1 MSRNEARPGGLARGG
16 CLLLKDRISG
26 QRLAEFL
33 KACLKKTCIKL
44 NQICVQFSQDLTLLL
59 LIFHWRTPAYSS
71 NLEMEYSCPGVFLL
85 GTNRYSE
92 TFFTQL
98 LFHNPIFI
106 SSFSLSWNLGVR
118 LRALNWWCSSMQLLQ
133 RNKTNNSLSCASFFR
148 WIGGKTDI
156 RRDFI
161 TCSLVCN
168 KATRCVVTQSFSPL
182 TGLWGGSLRD
192 VTTTAV

>member
-1 MSRNEARPGGLARGG
+1 MFSLVKIWRFFYSYFTEELRPIPPTLNWDTAA
-16 CLLLKDRISG
+16 LVFFSLEQVDI
-26 QRLAEFL
+26 QRR
-33 KACLKKTCIKL
+33 
-44 NQICVQFSQDLTLLL
+44 FSPSCCST
-59 LIFHWRTPAYSS
+59 TP
-71 NLEMEYSCPGVFLL
+71 F
-85 GTNRYSE
+85 
-92 TFFTQL
+92 
-98 LFHNPIFI
+98 
-106 SSFSLSWNLGVR
+106 SFSLSWNLGVR
-118 LRALNWWCSSMQLLQ
+118 LWALNWWCSSMQLLQ

-168 KATRCVVTQSFSPL
+168 WATGCVVTQSFSPV